1 MWRTNGFYKNL
12 WVRQNDNIAY
22 SNGSIPLLG
31 DVDFDGDVDAS
42 DALLVLRYV
51 LGLVSFDDTT
61 LAIADVNRDGVV
73 DSADVIFILRM
84 ALAQS

>member
-22 SNGSIPLLG
+22 SNGIMTLPG

>member
-1 MWRTNGFYKNL
+1 M
-12 WVRQNDNIAY
+12 RQNDNIAY

-31 DVDFDGDVDAS
+31 DVDFDGEITAS

-61 LAIADVNRDGVV
+61 LAIADVNGDGVV

>member
-1 MWRTNGFYKNL
+1 MTL
-12 WVRQNDNIAY
+12 
-22 SNGSIPLLG
+22 PG

>member
-1 MWRTNGFYKNL
+1 M
-12 WVRQNDNIAY
+12 RQNENIAY

-51 LGLVSFDDTT
+51 LGLVSFDDNT
-61 LAIADVNRDGVV
+61 LAIADVNNDGAA
-73 DSADVIFILRM
+73 DSLDVIIILRM
-84 ALAQS
+84 ALAVG

>member
-1 MWRTNGFYKNL
+1 M
-12 WVRQNDNIAY
+12 RQNDNIAY
-22 SNGSIPLLG
+22 SNGIMTLPG

-61 LAIADVNRDGVV
+61 LAIADVNGDGVV

>member
-1 MWRTNGFYKNL
+1 M
-12 WVRQNDNIAY
+12 RQNDNIAY

-51 LGLVSFDDTT
+51 LGLVSCGDTT

>member
-1 MWRTNGFYKNL
+1 MCRTNGFYKNL

-51 LGLVSFDDTT
+51 LGLVSFDDNT
-61 LAIADVNRDGVV
+61 LAIADVNNDGAA
-73 DSADVIFILRM
+73 DSLDVIIILR
-84 ALAQS
+84 LAFAVC

>member
-1 MWRTNGFYKNL
+1 M
-12 WVRQNDNIAY
+12 RQNDNIAY
-22 SNGSIPLLG
+22 SNGIMTLPG
-31 DVDFDGDVDAS
+31 DVDFDGEITAS

>member
-1 MWRTNGFYKNL
+1 M
-12 WVRQNDNIAY
+12 RQNDNIAY
-22 SNGSIPLLG
+22 SSGDIPLLG
-31 DVDFDGDVDAS
+31 DVDGDGDVDAS

-51 LGLVSFDDTT
+51 LGLVSFDDNT